1 MTTVPDSE
9 TTPGQ
14 ERAQVREL
22 LVTSLVGGAAV
33 YAGGLLLEL
42 FQAGD
47 AVFFPYVF
55 LLPLIVGGVMGA
67 RGWYPVQAAG
77 VFVVAYLGDLVHDW
91 IVTGGD
97 QVFHLVLA
105 CLTGALAA
113 LAAAVARGIRR
124 RHPLPGRTA
133 HPEP

>member
-1 MTTVPDSE
+1 MTTVPESG
-9 TTPGQ
+9 TTPDQ
-14 ERAQVREL
+14 ERAQLPEL

-33 YAGGLLLEL
+33 YAGSLLLEL
-42 FQAGD
+42 FEADD

-55 LLPLIVGGVMGA
+55 LLPLIVGGAMGA
-67 RGWYPVQAAG
+67 RGWRTVQAAG
-77 VFVVAYLGDLVHDW
+77 VFVVGYLGDLVHDW

-113 LAAAVARGIRR
+113 LAAVIARRIRR
-124 RHPLPGRTA
+124 RGREA
-133 HPEP
+133 HTQP